1 MATLATTAVPPTPTD
16 RMEEPG
22 KLVFDLRNP
31 RSPDET
37 FPNQAAVLDY
47 LVESADIDELVKSIL
62 SAGWMDYEPLIVQV
76 PENIVL
82 EGNRRLAA
90 LRLITDGALRTRL
103 KYSLPNV
110 PAPASAPQFVRV
122 KDVKERSEAR
132 AFIGFKHING
142 PFKWDALAK
151 AKFAAEWLQDGTT
164 DLTTV
169 SRTLGDNHN
178 TVRRLVNGWA
188 ILQQALGD
196 GFKRDHMTRRAFPF
210 SHLYTAL
217 ARPNVRTFLGLP
229 PDSPTEVLTK
239 SPVPSDH
246 LPQLREVMSWLYG
259 QRGEPS
265 VILSQNPDLNRLV
278 DVLGNTSAMA
288 MLQGTR
294 SLDRAY
300 EVVEDKGQ
308 RFSQALMATIRQCEE
323 ALRLVANFDR
333 EPSLLSAGEN
343 LLKTSRALR
352 DQMRRILDGETDGEA
367 GHGNR

>member
-1 MATLATTAVPPTPTD
+1 MSTPSTPPAPPAD
-16 RMEEPG
+16 RMEEPA
-22 KLVFDLRNP
+22 KLFFDLRNP
-31 RSPDET
+31 RSPDDTFADET
-37 FPNQAAVLDY
+37 AVLEY
-47 LVESADIDELVKSIL
+47 LIQNADIDELVKSIL

-76 PENIVL
+76 PGNIVL

-90 LRLITDGALRTRL
+90 LRLIASEALRAKL
-103 KYSLPNV
+103 KYGLPDI
-110 PAPASAPQFVRV
+110 PTPKTAPAYVRV
-122 KDVKERSEAR
+122 KDVADRDEAR

-151 AKFAAEWLQDGTT
+151 AKFAAEWITGGKAEVA
-164 DLTTV
+164 TV

-178 TVRRLVNGWA
+178 TVRRLVNGWSV
-188 ILQQALGD
+188 LQQALGD
-196 GFKRDHMTRRAFPF
+196 GFKRDQMTRKAFPF

-217 ARPNVRTFLGLP
+217 ARPNVRAFLGLP
-229 PDSPTEVLTK
+229 PDDPKDVLGK
-239 SPVPSDH
+239 NPVPSDH
-246 LPQLREVMSWLYG
+246 LPQLREFMSWIYG

-278 DVLGNTSAMA
+278 DVLGNTNAMA

-308 RFSQALMATIRQCEE
+308 LFSQALMATIRQCEE

-333 EPSLLSAGEN
+333 DSALMSAGDN
-343 LLKTSRALR
+343 LVRTSRALR
-352 DQMRRILDGETDGEA
+352 DQMRRILDGDDGD
-367 GHGNR
+367 GTVDGNR

>member
-1 MATLATTAVPPTPTD
+1 MAQPAVTTPPPSPPAD
-16 RMEEPG
+16 RMEDPS
-22 KLVFDLRNP
+22 KLLFDLRNP
-31 RSPDET
+31 RSPDDT
-37 FPNQAAVLDY
+37 FRDEPAVLDY
-47 LVESADIDELVKSIL
+47 LVENADIDELVKSIL
-62 SAGWMDYEPLIVQV
+62 SAGWMDYEPLIVQT
-76 PENIVL
+76 PGNIVL

-90 LRLITDGALRTRL
+90 LRLIADSALRTRL
-103 KYSLPNV
+103 KYNLPDIPSPQ
-110 PAPASAPQFVRV
+110 PAPPFVRV
-122 KDVKERSEAR
+122 KDVKDREEAR

-151 AKFAAEWLQDGTT
+151 AKFAADWLRDGKT
-164 DLTTV
+164 DLPSV

-178 TVRRLVNGWA
+178 TVRRLINGWA
-188 ILQQALGD
+188 VLQQALVE
-196 GFKRDHMTRRAFPF
+196 GFNRDQTTRKAFPF

-229 PDSPTEVLTK
+229 PDNPTEVLGRN
-239 SPVPSDH
+239 PVPTDH
-246 LPQLREVMSWLYG
+246 LPRLREFMSWLYG

-265 VILSQNPDLNRLV
+265 VVLSQNPDLNRLV
-278 DVLGNTSAMA
+278 DVVGNAGAMA

-333 EPSLLSAGEN
+333 DSSLMSAGEN
-343 LLKTSRALR
+343 LLRTSRALR
-352 DQMRRILDGETDGEA
+352 DQMRRILDGDADGGTDNGD
-367 GHGNR
+367 